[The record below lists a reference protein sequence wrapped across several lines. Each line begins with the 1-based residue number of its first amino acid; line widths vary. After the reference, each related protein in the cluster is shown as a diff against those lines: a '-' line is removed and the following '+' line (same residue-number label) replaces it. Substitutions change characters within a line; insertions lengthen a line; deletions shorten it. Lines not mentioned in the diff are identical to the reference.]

1 MYGQPQQGYGQ
12 PMVNQYGQPVQQG
25 MPVQMQGGM
34 QMQPMMQQPMYGQQP
49 MMQQPMMQQP
59 QPMMMNQ
66 APVPIGAMV
75 QPAANVVT
83 QGAAMTLQYLG
94 SAPGA
99 CRSLAWPGRGRL
111 RRLAEV
117 PLTRPALPGVCIR
130 QNINVLGAPTT
141 PAGLERWTEEP
152 RRLGPRCPP
161 PAARMLV
168 PPALT
173 PAAQTW

>member
-34 QMQPMMQQPMYGQQP
+34 QMQPMMQQPMYGQ
-49 MMQQPMMQQP
+49 